1 MLLLEFLA
9 SAIRVIVGRGSHPW
23 VRVDLLDRGTII
35 TIEREELEHKVFE
48 RTAEAM
54 SIGLRPVLI
63 IILALEK
70 RVEVLLLA
78 CLLEWEDTLH

>member
-9 SAIRVIVGRGSHPW
+9 SAIRVIVGRGSHPG
-23 VRVDLLDRGTII
+23 VRVDLLNRGTII
-35 TIEREELEHKVFE
+35 TIKREELEHKVFE

-63 IILALEK
+63 MILAQEK
-70 RVEVLLLA
+70 RVEAVLLASLV
-78 CLLEWEDTLH
+78 EWVGTLH

>member
-9 SAIRVIVGRGSHPW
+9 SAIRVIVGRGSHPG

-35 TIEREELEHKVFE
+35 TIKREELEHKVFE

-70 RVEVLLLA
+70 RVEVLFLA

>member
-9 SAIRVIVGRGSHPW
+9 SAIRIIVGRGSHPG
-23 VRVDLLDRGTII
+23 VCVDLLDRGTII

-63 IILALEK
+63 MILAQEK
-70 RVEVLLLA
+70 RIEVFLLSSLN
-78 CLLEWEDTLH
+78 EWEDTLH